1 MAGSFFYN
9 LLEPHNFADVASV
22 TLLSTD
28 LPLVANTGLLP
39 PLANFFTRAG
49 KTLRIEMFG
58 RITTAATPGN
68 LTWDI
73 YWGTNAAANGTIIC
87 SSAAQA
93 LTASQANLSWMLQLD
108 IECRS
113 IGNGAAGTLFGTGLA
128 IFNEAVITPHMMIPA
143 SAPAVSAGIDLT
155 AANTVSVQA
164 KRSGS
169 TAETMQVHKVK
180 YFEVN

>member
-9 LLEPHNFADVASV
+9 LLEPHQFADVAAV

-39 PLANFFTRAG
+39 NLSNFFARAG
-49 KTLRIEMFG
+49 KTLRIEMLG
-58 RITTAATPGN
+58 RITTGTTPGN
-68 LTWDI
+68 LTFDI
-73 YWGTNAAANGTIIC
+73 YWGSNAAANGTLLA

-93 LTASQANLSWMLQLD
+93 LTASQTNLSWFLQLD
-108 IECRS
+108 IECRQPGS
-113 IGNGAAGTLFGTGLA
+113 GTNGLLFGSGFA
-128 IFNEAVITPHMMIPA
+128 RFNEAVIAPIMLIPA
-143 SAPAVSAGIDLT
+143 SAPAVSAGLDLT
-155 AANTVSVQA
+155 AADTISVQA

-169 TAETMQVHKVK
+169 TAETMQLHKVK